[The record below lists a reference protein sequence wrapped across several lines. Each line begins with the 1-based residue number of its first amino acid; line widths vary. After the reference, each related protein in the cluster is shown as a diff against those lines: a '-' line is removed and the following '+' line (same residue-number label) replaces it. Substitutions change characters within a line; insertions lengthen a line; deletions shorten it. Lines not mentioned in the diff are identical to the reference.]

1 MFSLDVVTALAKQHW
16 LRLAAPV
23 ILSALVIVWT
33 LAVQAFTRYGDNWA
47 LWPVILALPVAAG
60 VHIYL
65 VATLRPK
72 WPLVGYAAVHLL
84 ALLLIVTIC
93 VMRVSK
99 DSL

>member
-1 MFSLDVVTALAKQHW
+1 MTAFARQHW
-16 LRLAAPV
+16 LRLSAPV
-23 ILSALVIVWT
+23 FLSALVIVWT
-33 LAVQAFTRYGDNWA
+33 LAVHAFTRYGDNWA

-72 WPLVGYAAVHLL
+72 WPLVGYAAVHLP
-84 ALLLIVTIC
+84 ALVMIVTIC
-93 VMRVSK
+93 MMRISK